1 LGAKRGGVS
10 GQGHVSS
17 DAASHPFV
25 NLDGMLVLA
34 SSSPRRRE
42 LLANAG
48 IDFIVDPANVDETQ
62 QPDEAPLDFA
72 VRLATEKA
80 EAVGRKH
87 TRDLVLGADTVVIVD
102 GEVLG
107 KPADQADATRMLRL
121 VRGRTHEVSTGIAL
135 VSGRR
140 VVTHIETTSVVVGKI
155 TDTEIQDYV
164 ESGEPMDKAGAYA
177 IQGRASR
184 WISRI
189 EGDYFN
195 VVGLPVAALWRLLK
209 ELNA

>member
-1 LGAKRGGVS
+1 
-10 GQGHVSS
+10 
-17 DAASHPFV
+17 
-25 NLDGMLVLA
+25 MLVLA

-62 QPDEAPLDFA
+62 HPDEAPLDFA

-80 EAVGRKH
+80 EAVARRH
-87 TRDLVLGADTVVIVD
+87 SRDLVLGADTVVIV
-102 GEVLG
+102 GLEVLG
-107 KPADQADATRMLRL
+107 KPADSADAHLMLRTL
-121 VRGRTHEVSTGIAL
+121 RGRTHQVSTAIAL
-135 VSGRR
+135 LARGKVS
-140 VVTHIETTSVVVGKI
+140 THVETTAVSVGRI
-155 TDTEIQDYV
+155 TDEEIEDYV
-164 ESGEPMDKAGAYA
+164 ASGEPMDKAGAYA

-195 VVGLPVAALWRLLK
+195 VVGLPVAALWRMLSELK
-209 ELNA
+209 R